1 MVIELS
7 LGGLLTL
14 LGIPTAI
21 TSLGLWILQ
30 RKMAKR
36 EEIRDKREAARE
48 KNEVL
53 LIQNTRAALALAEAT
68 AIAVQRIPDAHCNGD
83 MHAALEYA
91 RQGETR
97 TKGLFDGAG
106 RQGHLLRAAM
116 KLFLLALLGIVEL
129 LRADQKGGP

>member
-21 TSLGLWILQ
+21 TSLGLWMLQ
-30 RKMAKR
+30 RKMAR
-36 EEIRDKREAARE
+36 LEEIRDKREAARE

-91 RQGETR
+91 RKVKHEQKDFLTEQGV
-97 TKGLFDGAG
+97 KA
-106 RQGHLLRAAM
+106 
-116 KLFLLALLGIVEL
+116 IY
-129 LRADQKGGP
+129 

>member
-36 EEIRDKREAARE
+36 EEIQDKREAARE

-91 RQGETR
+91 RKVKHEQKDFLTEQGV
-97 TKGLFDGAG
+97 KA
-106 RQGHLLRAAM
+106 
-116 KLFLLALLGIVEL
+116 IY
-129 LRADQKGGP
+129 